1 MKKKELADLKIKSHE
16 QLKKAVADLEK
27 DKTGLQL
34 ELRQGK
40 LKNLHA
46 VKKKKKEIAQALT
59 ILRAKVLTEVSTKEA
74 KSGSN

>member
-1 MKKKELADLKIKSHE
+1 MKKKELAGLKIKSHE

-34 ELRQGK
+34 ELAQGK

-46 VKKKKKEIAQALT
+46 LKKKKKEIAQALT
-59 ILRAKVLTEVSTKEA
+59 IIRAKVLAEVSTKEA